1 MKMCAAFLIIFDL
14 VFAIN
19 MLFLFPEFPPAAVF
33 VALGLGI
40 LTIYYWFRV

>member
-1 MKMCAAFLIIFDL
+1 MSAAFLILFDI

-19 MLFLFPEFPPAAVF
+19 MLFLFPDLAAPAVF

-40 LTIYYWFRV
+40 ITIYYWFRV